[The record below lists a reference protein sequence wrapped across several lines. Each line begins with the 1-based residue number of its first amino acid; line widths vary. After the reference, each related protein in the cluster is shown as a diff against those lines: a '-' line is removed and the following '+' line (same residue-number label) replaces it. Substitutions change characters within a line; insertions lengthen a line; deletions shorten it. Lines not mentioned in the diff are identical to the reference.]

1 MTLTDMLDE
10 LIGEQRMDPQLAMK
24 ILSNFDRAITETLND
39 KVKARLTFKVN
50 TTGRGSI
57 SHHAVVGDGTRLL
70 TAGTLFFGHRA
81 RLTRTVSATKS
92 GPSLSRTSHLR
103 WRTAVRQ

>member
-1 MTLTDMLDE
+1 MLDE

-50 TTGRGSI
+50 TTWGPWDILRRARGS
-57 SHHAVVGDGTRLL
+57 R
-70 TAGTLFFGHRA
+70 
-81 RLTRTVSATKS
+81 
-92 GPSLSRTSHLR
+92 SRR
-103 WRTAVRQ
+103 R

>member
-50 TTGRGSI
+50 TNPTWEHI
-57 SHHAVVGDGTRLL
+57 APKHVV
-70 TAGTLFFGHRA
+70 AH
-81 RLTRTVSATKS
+81 
-92 GPSLSRTSHLR
+92 
-103 WRTAVRQ
+103 

>member
-1 MTLTDMLDE
+1 MLDE

-50 TTGRGSI
+50 TAWSKETSCHACGSTWSKI
-57 SHHAVVGDGTRLL
+57 TNHSHAVLGYTGL
-70 TAGTLFFGHRA
+70 A
-81 RLTRTVSATKS
+81 
-92 GPSLSRTSHLR
+92 
-103 WRTAVRQ
+103 

>member
-1 MTLTDMLDE
+1 MAWLTILSLFVCYSIGMTLTDMLDE

-50 TTGRGSI
+50 TCQHTD
-57 SHHAVVGDGTRLL
+57 ALL
-70 TAGTLFFGHRA
+70 RPVSFVPGAGYRE
-81 RLTRTVSATKS
+81 
-92 GPSLSRTSHLR
+92 PI
-103 WRTAVRQ
+103 

>member
-1 MTLTDMLDE
+1 MLDE

-50 TTGRGSI
+50 ITWHGS
-57 SHHAVVGDGTRLL
+57 
-70 TAGTLFFGHRA
+70 TLR
-81 RLTRTVSATKS
+81 RTV
-92 GPSLSRTSHLR
+92 GR
-103 WRTAVRQ
+103 

>member
-50 TTGRGSI
+50 IQLAWRG
-57 SHHAVVGDGTRLL
+57 HEAAPRRNVGVARLRTQIANRGTRCSWVN
-70 TAGTLFFGHRA
+70 RA
-81 RLTRTVSATKS
+81 RSTPTGSATKS
-92 GPSLSRTSHLR
+92 GPS
-103 WRTAVRQ
+103 